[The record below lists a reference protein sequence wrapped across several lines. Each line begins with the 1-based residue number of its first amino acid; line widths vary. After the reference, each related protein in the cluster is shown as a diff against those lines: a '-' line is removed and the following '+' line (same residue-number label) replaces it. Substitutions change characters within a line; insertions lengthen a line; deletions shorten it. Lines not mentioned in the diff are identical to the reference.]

1 MYEMGDCGISWKIK
15 YSRKRN
21 IWLCFPQLSTFCRGN
36 FCFEDAL
43 TLLIKNIEY
52 RNVKNKFQP
61 MLNKDIKRIKN
72 SSLTTLTQDFIEKIN
87 KLIKNFCNVESCQQ

>member
-1 MYEMGDCGISWKIK
+1 MRWGTVEFLGKLNTAEK
-15 YSRKRN
+15 E
-21 IWLCFPQLSTFCRGN
+21 TFGFASHN
-36 FCFEDAL
+36 YPPFAGEIFGFEDVL